1 MGYKETKN
9 LAAPIL
15 PQAVDGKLSKRDIQ
29 ETGGHVR
36 VPVYDFMAI
45 GDRVTL
51 HLKGEPHE
59 GPITFPEIKDVTAVA
74 PIDFQMTTVGHL
86 VSWETLEVH
95 YAVKNKQ
102 GTDKGESDRVSVKI
116 I

>member
-74 PIDFQMTTVGHL
+74 PIDFQMTYVGHL
-86 VSWETLEVH
+86 VSWETLDVH
-95 YAVKNKQ
+95 YEVINKQ
-102 GTDKGESDRVSVKI
+102 GTDKGTSDLVTVSI